1 MLNKGNLLNGLVKK
15 FYLCFDFQWEEGDFI
30 ISDNCA
36 VGHEASP
43 ETQTPRSKVGLRVLH
58 RTTVHNPT
66 PPAKS

>member
-1 MLNKGNLLNGLVKK
+1 MITFTFAQTNRLLCNYR
-15 FYLCFDFQWEEGDFI
+15 FNFQWEEGDFI

-66 PPAKS
+66 PPAKG